1 MNDKSKPDAQKRV
14 CASEMGCGIIATMN
28 IEYTGRYDAA
38 AAKRFAG
45 KVYDRVARGMLVSI
59 YVLLAVC
66 AVVEVLQLVNGG
78 RFSYCLLAAAVVI
91 LCSIKAQRA
100 RYQKAIDVLNRR
112 YFSDSEEATV
122 VMTDDFYE
130 CRCGANQMRVAWPKL
145 AAYYLFV
152 DDGVVLMM
160 DGKLTT
166 LLIRSLPEMGVQAGE
181 LKDTLERAG
190 LKDYRTRC
198 NRSWLVAPIAFCIIG
213 AIFILGLARR
223 RPQISACVSCVD
235 ETPAGERAVPAWNHC
250 DFAARL
256 YCAAAPKAPEENF
269 VVSPCGVASG
279 LALMGAGSGGD
290 TAKGFRRALSMHEEG
305 DCDEKGTHD
314 GFHDV
319 AAFQAWAL
327 YDASDG
333 QSHVETDSALWLAP
347 DVKMDRRFEGAAEFF
362 GAEKLKGDAKK
373 AIAGFVA
380 EKTRGTGLGSA
391 IPEVDP
397 LARMIAVNAVRF
409 SGVWQRPFRRIE
421 TYARPFKAPGGE
433 VSVPF
438 MHSLMTAELCE
449 CDGAKALRLPY
460 KNGKFE
466 MVFVLPPEDQ
476 SLAWLE
482 GRLDSDF
489 FGRLLASAR
498 MMDDV
503 DVALPKF
510 EIECSLSL
518 KGALAAMGLEK
529 AFADGAD
536 FSAIAR
542 EPLFL
547 SDVEQS
553 AVLRVDEAGTE
564 AAAATKVTALCA
576 AAGMI
581 SFEACRPF
589 LFVLREKAHGV
600 VVFIGRVATPR
611 PRHGA

>member
-1 MNDKSKPDAQKRV
+1 MEKAGLGVDCSDWGKP
-14 CASEMGCGIIATMN
+14 MGRKT
-28 IEYTGRYDAA
+28 
-38 AAKRFAG
+38 
-45 KVYDRVARGMLVSI
+45 ARI
-59 YVLLAVC
+59 
-66 AVVEVLQLVNGG
+66 
-78 RFSYCLLAAAVVI
+78 AAAVAFFA
-91 LCSIKAQRA
+91 LLAP
-100 RYQKAIDVLNRR
+100 
-112 YFSDSEEATV
+112 
-122 VMTDDFYE
+122 
-130 CRCGANQMRVAWPKL
+130 CRSMMSFLKWLLLKVGGSGAVSTW
-145 AAYYLFV
+145 LFV
-152 DDGVVLMM
+152 DERLYSSLNPWLAALAVLA
-160 DGKLTT
+160 L
-166 LLIRSLPEMGVQAGE
+166 
-181 LKDTLERAG
+181 
-190 LKDYRTRC
+190 RC
-198 NRSWLVAPIAFCIIG
+198 
-213 AIFILGLARR
+213 
-223 RPQISACVSCVD
+223 
-235 ETPAGERAVPAWNHC
+235 VPAFVLAVFACRYLVRRSPRQVFNDCAAHKGFAYTLFAVFALFAVFSFSVTSTPVAADPELTPLRSDWMDDTGPVKRVSASWNHC

-279 LALMGAGSGGD
+279 LALMGTGSGGD

-518 KGALAAMGLEK
+518 KGALAAMGLEN

-589 LFVLREKAHGV
+589 LFVLREKAHGIV
-600 VVFIGRVATPR
+600 LFIGRVATPR
-611 PRHGA
+611 SRQGA